1 MGWPGGRLPCG
12 VTPSAL
18 SKDSDVMTNGH
29 FKRLSLARRIVCDFV
44 FASRNVPLVPIERRM
59 PLAPLVVERNRP
71 EFKPSWVVLFL
82 KAFARL
88 SERYPEL
95 KQHYVAWPWP
105 RIYESNTVQGA
116 VAIEREIEGERGILL
131 ALCSDPAVKSIREL
145 DAWLTLHK
153 TAPIDTIESYQ
164 RALYF
169 ASLPWPV
176 RRLIWGVG
184 TRWLGQ
190 TRSNLIGT
198 FGITV
203 TAGFGAATL
212 AVCCPWTT
220 TLHYGIAESDGTLP
234 VRLTFDHRVIDGAMV
249 ARALA
254 ELEGILL
261 GEVLSELRCRVPMA
275 A

>member
-1 MGWPGGRLPCG
+1 
-12 VTPSAL
+12 
-18 SKDSDVMTNGH
+18 MTNGQ
-29 FKRLSLARRIVCDFV
+29 FKRLSLARRIVCDFI
-44 FASRNVPLVPIERRM
+44 FAARNVPLIPIERRM
-59 PLAPLVVERNRP
+59 RLAPLVMERNRP
-71 EFKPSWVVLFL
+71 ESKSSWVILFL
-82 KAFARL
+82 KAVARL

-105 RIYESNTVQGA
+105 RIYESTMVQGA
-116 VAIEREIEGERGILL
+116 VAIEREIDGERGILL
-131 ALCSDPAVKSIREL
+131 ALCPDPAAKSLREL

-153 TAPIDTIESYQ
+153 TAPIDTIESFQ

-176 RRLIWGVG
+176 RRLVWGVG
-184 TRWLGQ
+184 KGWLGQ
-190 TRSNLIGT
+190 TRPDLIGT

-203 TAGFGAATL
+203 TAGFGASTL

-234 VRLTFDHRVIDGAMV
+234 VRLTFDHRVLDGAMV

-254 ELEGILL
+254 ELERILL
-261 GEVLSELRCRVPMA
+261 GEILSELHCPVPMA

>member
-1 MGWPGGRLPCG
+1 
-12 VTPSAL
+12 
-18 SKDSDVMTNGH
+18 MTNGH

-44 FASRNVPLVPIERRM
+44 FACRNVPLVPIERRM
-59 PLAPLVVERNRP
+59 RLAPLVMERNRSAD
-71 EFKPSWVVLFL
+71 KPSWVVLFF

-95 KQHYVAWPWP
+95 RQHYVAWPWP
-105 RIYESNTVQGA
+105 RIYESTTVQGA
-116 VAIEREIEGERGILL
+116 VAIEREIDGERGILL
-131 ALCSDPAVKSIREL
+131 ALCRDPAAKSIREL
-145 DAWLTLHK
+145 DAWLTRHK
-153 TAPIDTIESYQ
+153 TAPIDTIESFR
-164 RALYF
+164 RAMFF
-169 ASLPWPV
+169 ASLPGPV

-190 TRSNLIGT
+190 TRPNMIGT

-203 TAGFGAATL
+203 TAGLGAAAL

-220 TLHYGIAESDGTLP
+220 TLHYGIAEADGTFP
-234 VRLTFDHRVIDGAMV
+234 VRLTFDHRVLDGAMV

-254 ELEGILL
+254 ELEEILL
-261 GEVLSELRCRVPMA
+261 GEVLSELRGRVRMA